1 MNSLRNNLL
10 AWLLGAVA
18 LVGAAGAWVSY
29 RNALNEANAFFDEHL
44 RATAMLLRDQAYGY
58 SNTPGLPQEIPDYDF
73 VVQVWTLDGV
83 RVYLSRPHAVLPG
96 LTTLGLSTAATP
108 QGRWRVFGVEANGRV
123 IQVAQPMNVREQ
135 RAAHLALRTIAPFA
149 LLLPALA
156 LLVVWIVGRA
166 VRPVRR
172 FADVLRDRE
181 RDALDPLDG
190 DGLPDEIRP
199 VATALNDLLARLK
212 ESVERERSFIA
223 DAAHELRT
231 PLTALDLQVQSLRA
245 EAAGGGHDD
254 AIARLEAGVA
264 RAARL
269 VEQLLALAREER
281 DGTRVRE
288 PVALAD
294 AARDAIGEMLSLAD
308 KHRIDLG
315 MGRSDAVQVA
325 GRPGSAA
332 RPDPQPAR
340 QRHSLFAGR
349 QPGRRVRG
357 TPRRRRTARRAGRH
371 RWRPGN
377 PPARTRTGVRP
388 LSSGARHGRPRQWH
402 RPGAGALDRGTPPR
416 TDTPRRRPWRT
427 RLARTGRFSRPRST
441 LSLP

>member
-1 MNSLRNNLL
+1 
-10 AWLLGAVA
+10 VA

-44 RATAMLLRDQAYGY
+44 RATALLLRDQAYGY

-325 GRPGSAA
+325 GDREALRVLIRNLLDNAIRYSPAGSQVDVSVERHDDAEPRAVLVVTDGGPGIPPPERERVFDRFHRVPGTAAPGSGIGLALVRSIAA
-332 RPDPQPAR
+332 HHHAQIRLDEGPGAR
-340 QRHSLFAGR
+340 GL
-349 QPGRRVRG
+349 RVRVDF
-357 TPRRRRTARRAGRH
+357 P
-371 RWRPGN
+371 
-377 PPARTRTGVRP
+377 
-388 LSSGARHGRPRQWH
+388 
-402 RPGAGALDRGTPPR
+402 ALDRP
-416 TDTPRRRPWRT
+416 
-427 RLARTGRFSRPRST
+427 
-441 LSLP
+441 

>member
-1 MNSLRNNLL
+1 
-10 AWLLGAVA
+10 
-18 LVGAAGAWVSY
+18 
-29 RNALNEANAFFDEHL
+29 
-44 RATAMLLRDQAYGY
+44 
-58 SNTPGLPQEIPDYDF
+58 
-73 VVQVWTLDGV
+73 
-83 RVYLSRPHAVLPG
+83 
-96 LTTLGLSTAATP
+96 
-108 QGRWRVFGVEANGRV
+108 
-123 IQVAQPMNVREQ
+123 
-135 RAAHLALRTIAPFA
+135 LRTIAPFA

-212 ESVERERSFIA
+212 ESIERERSFIA

-245 EAAGGGHDD
+245 EAAGAGHDD

-281 DGTRVRE
+281 DGTRVHE
-288 PVALAD
+288 PVALPD

-308 KHRIDLG
+308 KHGIDLG

-325 GRPGSAA
+325 GDREALRVLIRNLLDNAIRYSPAGSQVDVSVERHDGAEPRAVLVVTDGGPGIPPPERERVFDRFHRVPGTAAPGSGIGLALVRSIAA
-332 RPDPQPAR
+332 HHHAR
-340 QRHSLFAGR
+340 IHLDDG
-349 QPGRRVRG
+349 PGARGLRVRVDF
-357 TPRRRRTARRAGRH
+357 PALV
-371 RWRPGN
+371 
-377 PPARTRTGVRP
+377 PP
-388 LSSGARHGRPRQWH
+388 
-402 RPGAGALDRGTPPR
+402 
-416 TDTPRRRPWRT
+416 
-427 RLARTGRFSRPRST
+427 
-441 LSLP
+441 

>member
-44 RATAMLLRDQAYGY
+44 RATALLLRDQAYGY

-281 DGTRVRE
+281 DSTRVRE

-325 GRPGSAA
+325 GDREALRVLIRNLLDNAIRYSPAGSQVDVSVERHDDAEPRAVLVVTDGGPGIPPPERERVFDRFHRVPGTAAPGSGIGLALVRSIAA
-332 RPDPQPAR
+332 HHHAQIRLDEGPGAR
-340 QRHSLFAGR
+340 GL
-349 QPGRRVRG
+349 RVRVDF
-357 TPRRRRTARRAGRH
+357 P
-371 RWRPGN
+371 
-377 PPARTRTGVRP
+377 
-388 LSSGARHGRPRQWH
+388 
-402 RPGAGALDRGTPPR
+402 ALDRP
-416 TDTPRRRPWRT
+416 
-427 RLARTGRFSRPRST
+427 
-441 LSLP
+441 

>member
-1 MNSLRNNLL
+1 VNSLRNHLL

-44 RATAMLLRDQAYGY
+44 RATALLLRDQAYGY
-58 SNTPGLPQEIPDYDF
+58 SNAPGLPQEIPDYDF

-123 IQVAQPMNVREQ
+123 IQVAQPMNIREQ

-281 DGTRVRE
+281 DGTRVHE
-288 PVALAD
+288 PVALQD

-308 KHRIDLG
+308 KHGIDLG

-325 GRPGSAA
+325 GDREALRVLIRNLLDNAIRYSPAGTQVDVSVECHDGAEPRAVLVVTDAGPGIPPAERERVFDRFHRVPGTAAPGSGIGLALVRSIAA
-332 RPDPQPAR
+332 HHHAR
-340 QRHSLFAGR
+340 IRLDEG
-349 QPGRRVRG
+349 PGARGLRVRVDF
-357 TPRRRRTARRAGRH
+357 P
-371 RWRPGN
+371 
-377 PPARTRTGVRP
+377 
-388 LSSGARHGRPRQWH
+388 
-402 RPGAGALDRGTPPR
+402 ALDPP
-416 TDTPRRRPWRT
+416 
-427 RLARTGRFSRPRST
+427 
-441 LSLP
+441 

>member
-1 MNSLRNNLL
+1 VNSLRNNLL

-29 RNALNEANAFFDEHL
+29 RNALNEANAFFDDHL
-44 RATAMLLRDQAYGY
+44 RQTALLLRDQAYGY
-58 SNTPGLPQEIPDYDF
+58 SNAPGLPPEIPDYDF

-123 IQVAQPMNVREQ
+123 IQVAQPMNIREQ

-245 EAAGGGHDD
+245 EAVGGGHDD

-281 DGTRVRE
+281 DSTRVHE
-288 PVALAD
+288 PVALPD

-308 KHRIDLG
+308 KHGIDLG

-325 GRPGSAA
+325 GDREALRVLIRNLLDNAIRYSPAGSQVDVSVERHDGAEPRAVLVVTDGGPGIPPPERERVFDRFHRVPGTAAPGSGIGLALVRSIAA
-332 RPDPQPAR
+332 HHHAR
-340 QRHSLFAGR
+340 IRLDEG
-349 QPGRRVRG
+349 PGARGLRVRVDFPALG
-357 TPRRRRTARRAGRH
+357 
-371 RWRPGN
+371 
-377 PPARTRTGVRP
+377 PP
-388 LSSGARHGRPRQWH
+388 
-402 RPGAGALDRGTPPR
+402 
-416 TDTPRRRPWRT
+416 
-427 RLARTGRFSRPRST
+427 
-441 LSLP
+441 

>member
-1 MNSLRNNLL
+1 VNSLRNNLL

-29 RNALNEANAFFDEHL
+29 RNALNEANVFFDEHL
-44 RATAMLLRDQAYGY
+44 RATALLLRDQAYGY

-123 IQVAQPMNVREQ
+123 IQVAQPMNIREQ

-156 LLVVWIVGRA
+156 LLVAWIVGRA

-199 VATALNDLLARLK
+199 VAIALNDLLARLK

-281 DGTRVRE
+281 DGTRVHE

-308 KHRIDLG
+308 KHGIDLG
-315 MGRSDAVQVA
+315 MGRSDTVQVA
-325 GRPGSAA
+325 GDREALRVLIRNLLDNAIRYSLAGSQVDVSVERHDGAEPRAVLVVTDGGPGIPPSERERVFDRFHRVPGTAAPGSGIGLALVRSIAA
-332 RPDPQPAR
+332 HHHAQIRLDEGP
-340 QRHSLFAGR
+340 
-349 QPGRRVRG
+349 
-357 TPRRRRTARRAGRH
+357 
-371 RWRPGN
+371 
-377 PPARTRTGVRP
+377 
-388 LSSGARHGRPRQWH
+388 GARGLRIRVDFP
-402 RPGAGALDRGTPPR
+402 ALDR
-416 TDTPRRRPWRT
+416 
-427 RLARTGRFSRPRST
+427 S
-441 LSLP
+441 